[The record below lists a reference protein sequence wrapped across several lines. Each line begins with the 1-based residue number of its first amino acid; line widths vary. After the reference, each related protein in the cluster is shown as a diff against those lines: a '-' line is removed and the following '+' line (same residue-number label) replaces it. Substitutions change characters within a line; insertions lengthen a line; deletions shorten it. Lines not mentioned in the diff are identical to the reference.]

1 MHRAARALRLDS
13 PVFQKTAAYVPPAD
27 ARQALFGL
35 VADIAW
41 ARRSG
46 SEPAALERMRN
57 QALTLLVRVDR
68 GDRDAAREAI
78 EFVHYV
84 EDRAA

>member
-1 MHRAARALRLDS
+1 VS
-13 PVFQKTAAYVPPAD
+13 SQIAAYVPPAD

-35 VADIAW
+35 VADLTW

-46 SEPAALERMRN
+46 APPASLERIRN

-68 GDRDAAREAI
+68 GDRDAARAAMRLARSAKN
-78 EFVHYV
+78 
-84 EDRAA
+84 RAA

>member
-1 MHRAARALRLDS
+1 VS
-13 PVFQKTAAYVPPAD
+13 SETAAYVPPAD

-41 ARRSG
+41 ARRSARA
-46 SEPAALERMRN
+46 PASLERIRN

-68 GDRDAAREAI
+68 GDRDAARDAI
-78 EFVHYV
+78 EFVHYA

>member
-1 MHRAARALRLDS
+1 VSRE
-13 PVFQKTAAYVPPAD
+13 TAAYIPPTD

-41 ARRSG
+41 ARRSPTT
-46 SEPAALERMRN
+46 PASLERIRN

-68 GDRDAAREAI
+68 GDRDAAREAMRL
-78 EFVHYV
+78 VHYA

>member
-1 MHRAARALRLDS
+1 
-13 PVFQKTAAYVPPAD
+13 
-27 ARQALFGL
+27 
-35 VADIAW
+35 
-41 ARRSG
+41 
-46 SEPAALERMRN
+46 MRN

-68 GDRDAAREAI
+68 GDRDAARAAI

>member
-1 MHRAARALRLDS
+1 MS
-13 PVFQKTAAYVPPAD
+13 SETTVYVPPAG

-41 ARRSG
+41 ARRTG
-46 SEPAALERMRN
+46 TAPASLERIRN

-68 GDRDAAREAI
+68 GDRDAAREAMRL
-78 EFVHYV
+78 VRRA

>member
-1 MHRAARALRLDS
+1 VS
-13 PVFQKTAAYVPPAD
+13 SETAAYVPPAD

-41 ARRSG
+41 ARRSPRP
-46 SEPAALERMRN
+46 PASLERIRN
-57 QALTLLVRVDR
+57 QALTLLVRV
-68 GDRDAAREAI
+68 DRDAAREAI
-78 EFVHYV
+78 EFVHYA

>member
-1 MHRAARALRLDS
+1 MASRAA
-13 PVFQKTAAYVPPAD
+13 VYVPPAD

-41 ARRSG
+41 ARRSTTQ
-46 SEPAALERMRN
+46 PASLERIRN
-57 QALTLLVRVDR
+57 RALTLLVRVDR
-68 GDRDAAREAI
+68 GDRDAAREAMR
-78 EFVHYV
+78 FVHYA

>member
-1 MHRAARALRLDS
+1 VSRQIAS
-13 PVFQKTAAYVPPAD
+13 YVRPGD

-35 VADIAW
+35 VADLAW
-41 ARRSG
+41 ARRSKAA
-46 SEPAALERMRN
+46 PASLERIRN

-68 GDRDAAREAI
+68 GDRDAARQAMRL
-78 EFVHYV
+78 VRYA